1 MGETLRPWAKRWTL
15 TGRPKDMSIVGG
27 NKSEV

>member
-1 MGETLRPWAKRWTL
+1 MGETLRPWVKQWTL
-15 TGRPKDMSIVGG
+15 TGWPKDMSIG